1 MSRGL
6 DPDTCKIVIVEHVED
21 APKSGRLKC
30 SPVVVDL
37 ILKIV
42 TRDNTTRQW
51 SLQVIINEVSKTP
64 GITKV
69 SANTI

>member
-1 MSRGL
+1 LSRGL
-6 DPDTCKIVIVEHVED
+6 DPDTYKIVIVEYIED
-21 APKSGRLKC
+21 APKSGRPKC
-30 SPVVVDL
+30 SLVVVNL

-51 SLQVIINEVSKTP
+51 SSQAIINEVSKTP

-69 SANTI
+69 SASTV